1 MIDFQQVADCLA
13 GIQQTGAT
21 STKEMML
28 KRYGETVE
36 GFKEVLKF
44 IYDPYFTT
52 GIKEAKLNNAYVSDT
67 YHEVTVEEIMDYLRT
82 CNTGTLQDC
91 QYALEFIYQEDDP
104 NWQWAAEGLVTKDLQ
119 IGVSVTTLNKVY
131 GKSFIPK
138 IGIMRG
144 MLCPEHWTGY
154 GIATEKIDGNR
165 RLFFNTKNGVKTYTR
180 SGKPDTG
187 LTEIEAEISSHLPK
201 GYVFDCEC
209 VAEGSFGDNIE
220 LRQASASILNRRN
233 QQRRGVRALCFDVIP
248 IDEYNDGQSR
258 LNALARKTVLAA
270 MMGDTESILRLQN
283 FATVLDIENSNKGRP
298 THLAQAIHALSGQH
312 LNVIHKFE
320 HIRPLPILG
329 VAASYKDGVEL
340 AKPIWD
346 VGGEGVMLVE
356 WQSPYEVNPNP
367 RKTLLKIKML
377 KEYEATCIG
386 VFEGDNKY
394 AGTAGGLVVNYKATD
409 GKNYHVKVG
418 TGFTD
423 WDRDYL
429 WHHADEVVGRVVEL
443 DSFGESVNAQG
454 GRSLNCPVFKRFKGD
469 TTNE

>member
-28 KRYGETVE
+28 KRYGETVP

-119 IGVSVTTLNKVY
+119 IGVSITTLNKVY

-144 MLCPEHWTGY
+144 MLCPENWTGY

-165 RLFFNTKNGVKTYTR
+165 RLFFNTADGVKTYTR

-187 LTEIEAEISSHLPK
+187 LTEIESEIRRFLPK

-209 VAEGSFGDNIE
+209 VAAGDFGDNIE
-220 LRQASASILNRRN
+220 LRQARASILNRRN
-233 QQRRGVRALCFDVIP
+233 QQRRGVRALCFDIIP
-248 IDEYNDGQSR
+248 IEDYNEGRSKM
-258 LNALARKTVLAA
+258 NALARKTILAA
-270 MMGDTESILRLQN
+270 MMGDANSVVRLCD
-283 FATVLDIENSNKGRP
+283 FATMLDIENGNAGRT
-298 THLAQAIHALSGQH
+298 THIGAAVRALGQQYGSFTH
-312 LNVIHKFE
+312 RFE

-329 VAASYKDGVEL
+329 VATSYKDGLEL

-346 VGGEGVMLVE
+346 VKGEGVMLVE

-429 WHHADEVVGRVVEL
+429 WQHADEVVGRVVEL

>member
-28 KRYGETVE
+28 KRYGETVD

-52 GIKEAKLNNAYVSDT
+52 GIKEAKLNNAYISDT

-165 RLFFNTKNGVKTYTR
+165 RLFFNTKDGVKTYTR

-201 GYVFDCEC
+201 GYVFDCEFLGRLHVEREPLAAVITHGIVEEFVSIPGDHPSVIVL
-209 VAEGSFGDNIE
+209 VAEPAVAQDVERAPYPRFATSHRAEIE
-220 LRQASASILNRRN
+220 RCVGIAEAEL
-233 QQRRGVRALCFDVIP
+233 V
-248 IDEYNDGQSR
+248 
-258 LNALARKTVLAA
+258 VLALEVA
-270 MMGDTESILRLQN
+270 FLPGEFDD
-283 FATVLDIENSNKGRP
+283 VLGIEAV
-298 THLAQAIHALSGQH
+298 L
-312 LNVIHKFE
+312 
-320 HIRPLPILG
+320 
-329 VAASYKDGVEL
+329 
-340 AKPIWD
+340 
-346 VGGEGVMLVE
+346 
-356 WQSPYEVNPNP
+356 
-367 RKTLLKIKML
+367 
-377 KEYEATCIG
+377 
-386 VFEGDNKY
+386 
-394 AGTAGGLVVNYKATD
+394 
-409 GKNYHVKVG
+409 
-418 TGFTD
+418 
-423 WDRDYL
+423 
-429 WHHADEVVGRVVEL
+429 RVVEREGGDAGL
-443 DSFGESVNAQG
+443 VSVRGNVAV
-454 GRSLNCPVFKRFKGD
+454 RYLNCHPDYALVQVAAVLEQRTLAYYLHYPDLVLVAYG
-469 TTNE
+469 ERLA